1 MEFMCLRQETDEVSV
16 TGMSTIAGAF
26 FVALQVWLW
35 MLVVIYRIVRK
46 EKRLKIANLN
56 IFIEINVS

>member
-1 MEFMCLRQETDEVSV
+1 MCLRQETDEVSV